1 MTPRIITSGPDQA
14 YPQAQTAW
22 QRERAGGRL
31 QAMEAD
37 QEWIVVR
44 FSLGE
49 ILAVLVGFI
58 AIGAFAWLALGL
70 AA

>member
-31 QAMEAD
+31 QAMDEHGCPWTA
-37 QEWIVVR
+37 WRI
-44 FSLGE
+44 LGD
-49 ILAVLVGFI
+49 LAGMIAVFAAVALV
-58 AIGAFAWLALGL
+58 WWVW
-70 AA
+70 

>member
-31 QAMEAD
+31 QAMDEHGRPWTAWRVAGD
-37 QEWIVVR
+37 MLVMILL
-44 FSLGE
+44 FGG
-49 ILAVLVGFI
+49 LAVLWCV
-58 AIGAFAWLALGL
+58 L
-70 AA
+70 

>member
-31 QAMEAD
+31 QAMDEHGRPWTA
-37 QEWIVVR
+37 WRVV
-44 FSLGE
+44 GE
-49 ILAVLVGFI
+49 IAGIIAVFAAI
-58 AIGAFAWLALGL
+58 ALLWWVL
-70 AA
+70 

>member
-31 QAMEAD
+31 QAMDEHGRPWTA
-37 QEWIVVR
+37 WRVVGDMLAMVAL
-44 FSLGE
+44 FA
-49 ILAVLVGFI
+49 AVLLPWWV
-58 AIGAFAWLALGL
+58 W
-70 AA
+70 

>member
-31 QAMEAD
+31 QAMDEHGRPWTALR
-37 QEWIVVR
+37 I
-44 FSLGE
+44 LGDVLAM
-49 ILAVLVGFI
+49 ILLFGGLAVLWCV
-58 AIGAFAWLALGL
+58 L
-70 AA
+70 

>member
-31 QAMEAD
+31 QAMDEHGRPWTAWRLVGD
-37 QEWIVVR
+37 LLVMVLL
-44 FSLGE
+44 FGG
-49 ILAVLVGFI
+49 LAVLWCV
-58 AIGAFAWLALGL
+58 L
-70 AA
+70 